1 MSSGNFLPDL
11 SPPDVQK
18 AAQLIQQAYSSAHAQ
33 VDQRRIQQ
41 ELVEIQRRPEAWGL
55 IVPFIEHPDPNVQFF
70 GAHTAQVKIMR
81 DWDSFPE
88 ENAEHLRDLLLKLTS
103 HSILTGKGKVVYRKL
118 FVAITSLALR
128 IAPGSPSR
136 WPDWIVSAVNTLSSS
151 GMPPEQ
157 LLAFLTIVAEEVETA
172 DLLGPSKMQMHQS
185 LLDASPMVVQAVI
198 TSITR
203 PTLILPELQSAL
215 KCFQAWI
222 YTLRA
227 NDITPIIPLLITIM
241 MPSPDSGFDGS
252 TFSAASD
259 VLQEIMTRSSLAG
272 GAGTGTLTE
281 PLLIWLDGYGDPG
294 SIDGVSHSLCKLLV
308 ALGDHSTMYFASN
321 ITSLKPIPGTPYRRA
336 YFVQKFLHLLLKYT
350 GLQGYYGVDE
360 EESEMTL
367 GFWYLFQE
375 SLWSVE
381 YEDQAEDQGGIPSL
395 LDVKEKEQWAVVNA
409 VYVQLV
415 EILRRKVMWPDQR
428 TLSYWAKE
436 QRSSTRMALTICRY
450 RRDVGDTLI
459 NAYYILRNDMLGYF
473 LEDMQKRFA
482 QSDGSQGW
490 EEIEAT
496 LHCIMSIQEAVPLED
511 NPFLAR
517 LFGPDVLGRLPTS
530 GQDRI
535 RRTMLGLIAAY
546 STWFTK
552 APTSTSTPSLL
563 MNAISYVVAALPE
576 PALCLPAANG
586 LRDLCDA
593 NRAALAPHI
602 GAFAELHAGLSGIPD
617 TEKSKVLQS
626 IASVIQALPP
636 EEEIPPIQAIVNPVV
651 EKLAQVLHVSS
662 QLVDET
668 RIIIISQ
675 LQTLSGVAKGLTRTQ
690 DSLLILDESPEE
702 RAEAERLQRAR
713 DNYTMAKV
721 REDLFNT
728 IRNVATFWST
738 DAGVSDAL
746 SDFFRSITSLPSDI
760 TLLSLPAAPIFEII
774 CLACQRQLTAVWLSL
789 ATMLVIQLD
798 PPVLFSTSTLKPTPS
813 PEALGVISTLLPV
826 LLEAS
831 LGVLGQPGAME
842 ANPDIVQAFFG
853 CMDTIAKHFLVGFY
867 RLPPGALDALMQCAV
882 TSLSLQERYSLV
894 ATCTFLETLIRRT
907 ASSDDLG
914 DASLILIQ
922 GHGRP
927 ILRAILCGFAGV
939 APRSATQNLIELLSI
954 VASKFPA
961 ETRTWMTD
969 ILFADDFVQSK
980 AGPEAKRIFVKAIIG
995 SRSPKKTREA
1005 AQQFTLVARGLE
1017 GTSFGYASVNI

>member
-1 MSSGNFLPDL
+1 MSSANFLPKL
-11 SPPDVQK
+11 SSPDVQQ
-18 AAQLIQQAYSSAHAQ
+18 AAQLIQQAYSSAQAQ

-41 ELVEIQRRPEAWGL
+41 ELVEIQKRPEAWGL
-55 IVPFIEHPDPNVQFF
+55 IVPFLEYPDPNVQFF

-81 DWDSFPE
+81 DWDSFPD

-103 HSILTGKGKVVYRKL
+103 HSILTGKGKVVCRKL

-136 WPDWIVSAVNTLSSS
+136 WPDWIVSAVNSLSSS

-172 DLLGPSKMQMHQS
+172 DLLGSSKMQMHQS
-185 LLDASPMVVQAVI
+185 LLDASPMVVQAVVI
-198 TSITR
+198 SITR
-203 PTLILPELQSAL
+203 PSLILPELQSAL

-241 MPSPDSGFDGS
+241 TPAPDSGFDES

-272 GAGTGTLTE
+272 GAGASTLTE
-281 PLLIWLDGYGDPG
+281 PLLVWLDAYGDRAG
-294 SIDGVSHSLCKLLV
+294 SVDGVSHSLCKLLV
-308 ALGDHSTMYFASN
+308 ALGDHSTTYFASN
-321 ITSLKPIPGTPYRRA
+321 ITSLKPRA

-350 GLQGYYGVDE
+350 GLPGYYGVDE
-360 EESEMTL
+360 EASEMTL

-381 YEDQAEDQGGIPSL
+381 RVVPSL
-395 LDVKEKEQWAVVNA
+395 VDVEEKEQWAVVNA

-415 EILRRKVMWPDQR
+415 EVLRRKVMWPDQ
-428 TLSYWAKE
+428 
-436 QRSSTRMALTICRY
+436 QY

-459 NAYYILRNDMLGYF
+459 NAYYILRNDMMRYY

-482 QSDGSQGW
+482 QPNGSQGW

-517 LFGPDVLGRLPTS
+517 LFGPDC
-530 GQDRI
+530 QDRI

-546 STWFTK
+546 STWFTTQPK
-552 APTSTSTPSLL
+552 SPTPSSTPSLL

-576 PALCLPAANG
+576 PALCLPAANA
-586 LRDLCDA
+586 LRDLCDS

-636 EEEIPPIQAIVNPVV
+636 EEEIPPIHAIISPVV
-651 EKLAQVLHVSS
+651 ERLAQALHVSS
-662 QLVDET
+662 SLLDET
-668 RIIIISQ
+668 RFIIISQ

-702 RAEAERLQRAR
+702 RAEAERLQRAP
-713 DNYTMAKV
+713 T
-721 REDLFNT
+721 L
-728 IRNVATFWST
+728 WST

-746 SDFFRSITSLPSDI
+746 SDFFRSITSLPSDT

-789 ATMLVIQLD
+789 ANMLVIQLD
-798 PPVLFSTSTLKPTPS
+798 PPTLFTASTLKSAPS
-813 PEALGVISTLLPV
+813 PEALGVISTLLPL
-826 LLEAS
+826 LLETS
-831 LGVLGQPGAME
+831 LGMLGQPGAME

-853 CMDTIAKHFLVGFY
+853 CMDTIAKHFLVVFY

-894 ATCTFLETLIRRT
+894 ATCTFLVLETLIRRT

-914 DASLILIQ
+914 DASTILIQ

-927 ILRAILCGFAGV
+927 ILQAILCGFAGV

-961 ETRTWMTD
+961 ETRTWMND

-980 AGPEAKRIFVKAIIG
+980 ASPEAKRAFVKAIIG
-995 SRSPKKTREA
+995 KRGRQ

>member
-1 MSSGNFLPDL
+1 MSSANFLPHL
-11 SPPDVQK
+11 SPPDVQQ
-18 AAQLIQQAYSSAHAQ
+18 AAQLIQQAYSSTHAQ

-55 IVPFIEHPDPNVQFF
+55 IIPFLEHPDPNVQFF

-103 HSILTGKGKVVYRKL
+103 HSILTGKGKVVCRKL

-136 WPDWIVSAVNTLSSS
+136 WPDWIVSAVNSLSSS

-172 DLLGPSKMQMHQS
+172 DLLGSSKMQMHQS
-185 LLDASPMVVQAVI
+185 LLDASPMVIQAVI

-203 PTLILPELQSAL
+203 PTLILSELQSAL

-222 YTLRA
+222 YILRA

-241 MPSPDSGFDGS
+241 TPAPDSGFNES

-281 PLLIWLDGYGDPG
+281 PLLAWLDGYGDPG
-294 SIDGVSHSLCKLLV
+294 SVDGVSHSLCKLLV

-350 GLQGYYGVDE
+350 GLPGYYGVDE
-360 EESEMTL
+360 EASEMTL

-381 YEDQAEDQGGIPSL
+381 YEDQDEDEDGIPSL
-395 LDVKEKEQWAVVNA
+395 LNVKEKEQWAIVNA

-415 EILRRKVMWPDQR
+415 EILRRKVTWPDQR
-428 TLSYWAKE
+428 TLSYWAKDE
-436 QRSSTRMALTICRY
+436 VDRFQVY

-482 QSDGSQGW
+482 QPNGSQGW

-511 NPFLAR
+511 NHFLAR

-535 RRTMLGLIAAY
+535 RRTMLGLIGRTAY
-546 STWFTK
+546 STWFTIQPK
-552 APTSTSTPSLL
+552 IPISTSTPSLL

-576 PALCLPAANG
+576 PALCLPAANA

-593 NRAALAPHI
+593 NRGALAPHI
-602 GAFAELHAGLSGIPD
+602 GAFAELHAGLSDIPD

-636 EEEIPPIQAIVNPVV
+636 EEEIPPIQAIVSPVI
-651 EKLAQVLHVSS
+651 EKLAQALHISS

-713 DNYTMAKV
+713 DDYTMVKV

-728 IRNVATFWST
+728 IRNVTTCWST

-798 PPVLFSTSTLKPTPS
+798 PPILFSTSTLKSTPS

-853 CMDTIAKHFLVGFY
+853 CMDTTAKHFLVGFY

-907 ASSDDLG
+907 ASSDELG
-914 DASLILIQ
+914 DASSMLIQ
-922 GHGRP
+922 GHGRS

-939 APRSATQNLIELLSI
+939 APRSATQNLIELLSVI
-954 VASKFPA
+954 ASKFPA
-961 ETRTWMTD
+961 ETRTWMND

-980 AGPEAKRIFVKAIIG
+980 ANPEAKRIFVKAIIG

-1017 GTSFGYASVNI
+1017 GTSFGYASVI

>member
-11 SPPDVQK
+11 SPPDVQQ

-55 IVPFIEHPDPNVQFF
+55 IVPFLEHPDPNVQFF

-88 ENAEHLRDLLLKLTS
+88 ENAEHLRDFLLKLTS
-103 HSILTGKGKVVYRKL
+103 HSILTGKGKVVCRKL

-136 WPDWIVSAVNTLSSS
+136 WPDWIVSAVNSLSSS

-172 DLLGPSKMQMHQS
+172 DLLGSSKMQMHQF

-241 MPSPDSGFDGS
+241 TPAPDSGFNES

-281 PLLIWLDGYGDPG
+281 PLLVWLDAHGDHAG
-294 SIDGVSHSLCKLLV
+294 SVDGVSHSLCKLLV

-321 ITSLKPIPGTPYRRA
+321 ITSSKPIPGSPYQRA

-350 GLQGYYGVDE
+350 GLPGYYGVDE
-360 EESEMTL
+360 EASEMTL

-381 YEDQAEDQGGIPSL
+381 YEDQTENQDGIPSL

-415 EILRRKVMWPDQR
+415 EILRRKVTWPDQR
-428 TLSYWAKE
+428 TLNYWAKDE
-436 QRSSTRMALTICRY
+436 VDRFQVY

-482 QSDGSQGW
+482 QQNGSQGW

-496 LHCIMSIQEAVPLED
+496 LHCIMSIQEA
-511 NPFLAR
+511 

-535 RRTMLGLIAAY
+535 RRTMLGLIGRGIAHM
-546 STWFTK
+546 TFDRLPNHLT
-552 APTSTSTPSLL
+552 PTSSPSLL
-563 MNAISYVVAALPE
+563 MNTISYVVAALPE
-576 PALCLPAANG
+576 PALCLPAANA

-602 GAFAELHAGLSGIPD
+602 GAFAELHAGLSDIPD

-636 EEEIPPIQAIVNPVV
+636 EEEIPPIHAIVSPVV
-651 EKLAQVLHVSS
+651 EKLAQALHISS

-713 DNYTMAKV
+713 DDYTMVKV

-728 IRNVATFWST
+728 IRNVATYWSM

-789 ATMLVIQLD
+789 ANMLVIQLD
-798 PPVLFSTSTLKPTPS
+798 PPTLFSASTLKSTPS
-813 PEALGVISTLLPV
+813 PEALGAISTLLPI

-914 DASLILIQ
+914 DASTILIQ

-927 ILRAILCGFAGV
+927 ILRAVLCGFAGV

-980 AGPEAKRIFVKAIIG
+980 ASSEAKRTFVKAIIG

>member
-11 SPPDVQK
+11 SPPDVQQ

-103 HSILTGKGKVVYRKL
+103 HSILTGKGKVVCRKL

-136 WPDWIVSAVNTLSSS
+136 WPDWIVSAVNSLSSS

-172 DLLGPSKMQMHQS
+172 DLLGSSKMQMHQS

-241 MPSPDSGFDGS
+241 IPAPDSGFDES
-252 TFSAASD
+252 AFSAASD

-281 PLLIWLDGYGDPG
+281 PLLVWLDGYGDRAG
-294 SIDGVSHSLCKLLV
+294 SVDGVSHSLCKLLV

-350 GLQGYYGVDE
+350 GLPGYYGVDE
-360 EESEMTL
+360 EASEMTL

-381 YEDQAEDQGGIPSL
+381 YEDQAEDQDSIPSL

-428 TLSYWAKE
+428 TLSHWAKDE
-436 QRSSTRMALTICRY
+436 IDRFQVY

-482 QSDGSQGW
+482 QPNGSQGW

-511 NPFLAR
+511 NPILAR

-552 APTSTSTPSLL
+552 APTPTSTPSLL
-563 MNAISYVVAALPE
+563 MNAISYVVTALPE
-576 PALCLPAANG
+576 PALCLPAANA

-602 GAFAELHAGLSGIPD
+602 GAFAELHAGLSGISD

-636 EEEIPPIQAIVNPVV
+636 EEEIPPIQAIVSPVV
-651 EKLAQVLHVSS
+651 EKLAQALHVSS

-702 RAEAERLQRAR
+702 RAEAERLQQAR
-713 DNYTMAKV
+713 DNYTMVKV

-798 PPVLFSTSTLKPTPS
+798 PPVLFPTSTLKSTPS
-813 PEALGVISTLLPV
+813 PEALGVISTLLPI

-914 DASLILIQ
+914 DASPMLIQ

-927 ILRAILCGFAGV
+927 ILRAVLCGFAGV

-980 AGPEAKRIFVKAIIG
+980 AGPEAKRAFVKAIIG

-1017 GTSFGYASVNI
+1017 GTSFGYASLNI

>member
-1 MSSGNFLPDL
+1 MSSRNFLPDL
-11 SPPDVQK
+11 SPPDVQQ

-55 IVPFIEHPDPNVQFF
+55 IVPFLEHPDPNVQFF

-88 ENAEHLRDLLLKLTS
+88 ENAEHLRDFLLKLTS
-103 HSILTGKGKVVYRKL
+103 HSILTGKGKVVCRKL

-136 WPDWIVSAVNTLSSS
+136 WPDWIVSAVNSLSSS

-172 DLLGPSKMQMHQS
+172 DLLGSSKMQMHQF

-241 MPSPDSGFDGS
+241 TPAPDSGFNES

-281 PLLIWLDGYGDPG
+281 PLLVWLDAHGDHAG
-294 SIDGVSHSLCKLLV
+294 SVDGASHSLCKLLV

-321 ITSLKPIPGTPYRRA
+321 ITSSKPIPGTPYQRA

-350 GLQGYYGVDE
+350 GLPGYYGVDE
-360 EESEMTL
+360 EASEMTL

-381 YEDQAEDQGGIPSL
+381 YEDQAENQDDIPSL

-415 EILRRKVMWPDQR
+415 EILRRKVTWPDQR
-428 TLSYWAKE
+428 TLNYWAKDE
-436 QRSSTRMALTICRY
+436 VDRFQVY

-482 QSDGSQGW
+482 QQNGSQGW

-511 NPFLAR
+511 NPFLAK

-546 STWFTK
+546 STWFTTQPK
-552 APTSTSTPSLL
+552 APTPTSSPSLL
-563 MNAISYVVAALPE
+563 MNTISYVVAALPE
-576 PALCLPAANG
+576 PALCLPAANA

-602 GAFAELHAGLSGIPD
+602 GAFAELHAGLSDIPD

-636 EEEIPPIQAIVNPVV
+636 EEEIPPIHAIVSPVV
-651 EKLAQVLHVSS
+651 EKLAQALHISS

-713 DNYTMAKV
+713 DDYTMVKV

-728 IRNVATFWST
+728 IRNVATYWSM

-789 ATMLVIQLD
+789 ANMLVIQLD
-798 PPVLFSTSTLKPTPS
+798 PPTLFSASTLKSTPS
-813 PEALGVISTLLPV
+813 PEALGVISTLLPI

-914 DASLILIQ
+914 DASTILIQ

-927 ILRAILCGFAGV
+927 ILRAVLCGFAGV

-980 AGPEAKRIFVKAIIG
+980 ASSEAKRIFVKAIIG